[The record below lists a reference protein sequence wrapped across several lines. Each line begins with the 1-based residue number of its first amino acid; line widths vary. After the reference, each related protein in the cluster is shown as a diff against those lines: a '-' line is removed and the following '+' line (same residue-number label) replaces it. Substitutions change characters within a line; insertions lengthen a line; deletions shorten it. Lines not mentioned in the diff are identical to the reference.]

1 MNPKTLFAPIE
12 KIRAEVDAHV
22 KRLASVQQRPFP
34 VSITMKNESD
44 TAANVL
50 DAITSAV
57 LTTTK
62 EQLRV
67 INEVKPEMHA
77 THLGENNAAEPPVI
91 DLAAGEYKEV
101 PS

>member
-12 KIRAEVDAHV
+12 KIRAEVNAHV
-22 KRLASVQQRPFP
+22 KRLASVQQGPLTL
-34 VSITMKNESD
+34 SLTTKNESD

-50 DAITSAV
+50 DAITSAM
-57 LTTTK
+57 LATTM

-67 INEVKPEMHA
+67 INDVKLQTRA
-77 THLGENNAAEPPVI
+77 THPAENNAAPPPVI

>member
-22 KRLASVQQRPFP
+22 KRLANVQQRPFP
-34 VSITMKNESD
+34 VSITTKNESD
-44 TAANVL
+44 TAANML
-50 DAITSAV
+50 DAITSAM
-57 LTTTK
+57 LATTM
-62 EQLRV
+62 EHLHV
-67 INEVKPEMHA
+67 INDVKQEMHA
-77 THLGENNAAEPPVI
+77 THPAENNAAGPPVI